1 MTTLSFEVM
10 GEIAV
15 SGILQVPK
23 KAAACTVMAHGA
35 GAGMTHPFMAAV
47 ADGLAER
54 RVASLRYQFPSME
67 RGSKRPD
74 KPALAQATVRAAVA
88 EAARRVPSMPLF
100 AGGKSFGGRMTSQAQ
115 AETALPA
122 VQGLVFLGFPLH
134 PAKKPSDA
142 RAQHLLLVDIPM
154 LLLQGTRD
162 ALADM
167 ALLEVVIEKLGPR
180 ASLIKIDDGDH
191 AFHVPKRSGRTD
203 AEVLAAMLDEL
214 VRWIAGTAH
223 R

>member
-88 EAARRVPSMPLF
+88 EAARRVPSLPLF

-167 ALLEVVIEKLGPR
+167 TLLEVVIEKLGPR